1 MNLLFVLTFVLLNS
15 AHCFNPKRLN
25 VSAVVGGSDWSLAG
39 ATFYGSPTGYGTDAG
54 ACGYKNAVAQAP
66 FSSMVSAG
74 GPSLYKSGR
83 GCGACYQVKCTS
95 NQACSTNPVTVVI
108 TDECKIGCDKESVH
122 FDLSGT
128 AFGAMAVPGQ
138 DSQLRDAGV
147 LQILYRKVECNYI
160 GETVVF
166 QVDEGSNAY
175 YFAALVKYVNGD
187 GEIGLVELKQ
197 ALGSDTWLPMSRSW
211 GAVWKLEVT
220 SPLRAPLSL
229 RLTYPDSGET
239 VVASDVIPAGWQPG
253 AKYKSNNETI
263 NAAGW
268 ADAGVTWYGE
278 PEGAGSTGGACGY
291 GVAVAN
297 PPLYAMI
304 SAGGPSLFNNGKGCG
319 TCYQI
324 LCNGNPACSGKPIT
338 VTITDECPGGPCASE
353 PVHFDLSGKAMGA
366 LAKPGQAGNLR
377 TAGAIRVSYRR
388 AACLYRGTKIAF
400 HVDAGANPFYMAFVV
415 EYENGEGDLASVEI
429 QPAGGGFMPM
439 QEMRSAVW
447 KLNSNGALKGPFN
460 VRLTSGESRKVVVAQ
475 AVIPA
480 NWKPDQMYRSIVNF

>member
-1 MNLLFVLTFVLLNS
+1 MNLLFVLTFVLLHS

-25 VSAVVGGSDWSLAG
+25 VSAVAGDSDWSLAA
-39 ATFYGSPTGYGTDAG
+39 ATFYGLPTGYGTD
-54 ACGYKNAVAQAP
+54 
-66 FSSMVSAG
+66 AG

-83 GCGACYQVKCTS
+83 GCGACYQIKCTS

-108 TDECKIGCDKESVH
+108 TDECGQGCLTESVH

-138 DSQLRDAGV
+138 DSQLRNAGV
-147 LQILYRKVECNYI
+147 LQILYRKVECNYN

-166 QVDEGSNAY
+166 QVDGGSNAY
-175 YFAALVKYVNGD
+175 YFAALVEYVNGD
-187 GEIGLVELKQ
+187 GEIGQVELKQ
-197 ALGSDTWLPMSRSW
+197 ALDSDTWLPMSHSW

-229 RLTYPDSGET
+229 RLTYLDSGET

-253 AKYKSNNETI
+253 AKYKSNNEKI

-268 ADAGVTWYGE
+268 ADADAGATWYGE
-278 PEGAGSTGGACGY
+278 PEGAGSTVGGACGY

-297 PPLYAMI
+297 PPLYAMV

-324 LCNGNPACSGKPIT
+324 MCTGNPACSGSPIT
-338 VTITDECPGGPCASE
+338 VTITDECPGGPCVSE

-366 LAKPGQAGNLR
+366 LAKPGQAAQLR
-377 TAGAIRVSYRR
+377 SAGPVSVSYRR
-388 AACLYRGTKIAF
+388 AACLYQGTEIAF
-400 HVDAGANPFYMAFVV
+400 HVDAGSTPFYVAFVV

-429 QPAGGGFMPM
+429 QPASGGFMPM
-439 QEMRSAVW
+439 QEMRSAEW
-447 KLNSNGALKGPFN
+447 KLNSGGPLSGPFN
-460 VRLTSGESRKVVVAQ
+460 IRLTSGESRKVVVAQ

-480 NWKPDQMYRSIVNF
+480 DWKPDQTYRSIVNF

>member
-1 MNLLFVLTFVLLNS
+1 
-15 AHCFNPKRLN
+15 
-25 VSAVVGGSDWSLAG
+25 
-39 ATFYGSPTGYGTDAG
+39 
-54 ACGYKNAVAQAP
+54 
-66 FSSMVSAG
+66 MVSAG

-338 VTITDECPGGPCASE
+338 VTITDECPG
-353 PVHFDLSGKAMGA
+353 
-366 LAKPGQAGNLR
+366 
-377 TAGAIRVSYRR
+377 AGAIRVSYRR